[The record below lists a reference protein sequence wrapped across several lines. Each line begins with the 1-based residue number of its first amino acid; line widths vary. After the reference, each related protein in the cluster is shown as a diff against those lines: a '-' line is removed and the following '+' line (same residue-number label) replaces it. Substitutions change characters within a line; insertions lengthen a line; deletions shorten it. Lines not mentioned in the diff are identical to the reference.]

1 MTQDDNA
8 PVTDETA
15 AATGPGT
22 DEAGQHGEQAG
33 AAEGGKAG
41 KAAPDADADADV
53 DADGKDAGGK
63 DGKAIWMGSA
73 AVGIGSAALVAAL
86 MYARRRK

>member
-8 PVTDETA
+8 PVADETA
-15 AATGPGT
+15 AT
-22 DEAGQHGEQAG
+22 DAINEDAGQDA
-33 AAEGGKAG
+33 GKAETEESATG
-41 KAAPDADADADV
+41 KAAPDAEAV
-53 DADGKDAGGK
+53 GK
-63 DGKAIWMGSA
+63 DGKAIWVGSA